1 MIDAIHENLFQDVA
15 FNTEPYFNLSIP
27 ATCANVPSTIL
38 NPIDAWSDKEAYVQQ
53 AGKLKTLF
61 DNNIL
66 KFQ

>member
-27 ATCANVPSTIL
+27 SSCNNVPSTIL
-38 NPIDAWSDKEAYVQQ
+38 NPIDAWSDKTAYEQQ

>member
-15 FNTEPYFNLSIP
+15 FQTEPNFNLSIP
-27 ATCANVPSTIL
+27 TTCTNVPSTIL
-38 NPIDAWSDKEAYVQQ
+38 NPIDAWSDKAAYEQQ

-61 DNNIL
+61 DNNIV

>member
-1 MIDAIHENLFQDVA
+1 
-15 FNTEPYFNLSIP
+15 
-27 ATCANVPSTIL
+27 VPSDIL
-38 NPIDAWSDKEAYVQQ
+38 YPIDAWSDKAAYVQQ